1 MGVLSELVEK
11 RVLNKKSFAILIDPD
26 FASEAHLQKLV
37 DYIQRSP
44 VDYVFVGGSL
54 ISGNHF
60 EYVID
65 FIKKNTSKTIVLF
78 PGNYFHLQEKADSLL
93 LLSLVSGRNPE
104 LLIGQHI
111 AAASLLKN
119 SKVEIIST
127 AYLLIDGG
135 KATTVS
141 YISNT
146 QPIPAD
152 KPTIAAATA
161 YASELIG
168 MKIVFLDAGSGAKN
182 PVSTDMIS
190 QVKAS
195 TSLPI
200 IVGGGIKSLSQI
212 KEAWQAGADL
222 VVVGEAFEQNNFI
235 SF

>member
-1 MGVLSELVEK
+1 MGILSELVEK
-11 RVLNKKSFAILIDPD
+11 KVLNKKSFAILVDPD
-26 FASEAHLQKLV
+26 FASEDYLEKLV
-37 DYIQRSP
+37 DYIQKSP

-54 ISGNHF
+54 VSGNNF
-60 EYVID
+60 DFVID
-65 FIKKNTSKTIVLF
+65 FIKKNTQKQVVLF
-78 PGNYFHLQEKADSLL
+78 PGNHFHLQENADALL

-111 AAASLLKN
+111 AAAPQLKK

-152 KPTIAAATA
+152 KPAIAAATA

-168 MKIVFLDAGSGAKN
+168 MKTVFLDAGSGAQHA
-182 PVSTDMIS
+182 VSAEMIA
-190 QVKAS
+190 QVSKA

-200 IVGGGIKSLSQI
+200 IVGGGINSLNQI
-212 KEAWQAGADL
+212 QTAWNSGADL
-222 VVVGEAFEQNNFI
+222 VVVGTAFEKNNFI